1 MLFLTCRPV
10 RSRLNPP
17 ALYIRTYR
25 WTGSSTFAQ
34 RPGYRPPPLLSHPPS
49 PRRDQAYPSHGT
61 SVRLFLFSTLNTT
74 TRVLHNPKLDDDGN
88 PMLIN
93 ISPQAAKNRS
103 GRPNIA
109 RALFSPLGRES
120 LLQWGPRA
128 ARYRARRPNVARCS
142 GQAPSRRVAL
152 AAGRESVRPTRTGES
167 RVTSR
172 GAARCREGTKQRRAL
187 TRPGGPQRGTEH
199 VQATRRP
206 RLREITD
213 PSSKKPTLPV
223 VPEGVVQDHLRV
235 TVSSGG
241 CHGFQYLMTL
251 DSASNIDPKEDTIFE
266 ADPEASGESSPDG
279 KAVGGKAKVVMDSA
293 SLELLSGSTVDYT
306 MELIGSQFKITNNP
320 RATSSCGCGTSFDVP
335 A

>member
-1 MLFLTCRPV
+1 MLSLACRPA
-10 RSRLNPP
+10 RHRLNPS

-25 WTGSSTFAQ
+25 WTGSSAFAQ
-34 RPGYRPPPLLSHPPS
+34 RPGCRPPPLSSHPPP

-61 SVRLFLFSTLNTT
+61 SVRLLFPFSTLNTT

-93 ISPQAAKNRS
+93 ISPQAAK
-103 GRPNIA
+103 
-109 RALFSPLGRES
+109 
-120 LLQWGPRA
+120 
-128 ARYRARRPNVARCS
+128 
-142 GQAPSRRVAL
+142 
-152 AAGRESVRPTRTGES
+152 
-167 RVTSR
+167 
-172 GAARCREGTKQRRAL
+172 
-187 TRPGGPQRGTEH
+187 
-199 VQATRRP
+199 

-223 VPEGVVQDHLRV
+223 IPEGVVQDHLRV

-251 DSASNIDPKEDTIFE
+251 DPASTIDPEEDTIFE
-266 ADPEASGESSPDG
+266 AEPEDSGESSPDG
-279 KAVGGKAKVVMDSA
+279 KPLRGEAKVVMDSA

-335 A
+335 E